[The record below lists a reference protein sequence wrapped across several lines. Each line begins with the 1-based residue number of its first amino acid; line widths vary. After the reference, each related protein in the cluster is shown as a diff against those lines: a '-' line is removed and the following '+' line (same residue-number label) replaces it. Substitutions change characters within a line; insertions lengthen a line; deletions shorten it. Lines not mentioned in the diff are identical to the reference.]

1 MAGGNGGKK
10 RKRKRGRR
18 MKRKP
23 GSSPSSSASSDDAS
37 PPPVEEERRGGL
49 EVSGGLPD
57 YEFGWHNSL
66 FVGTKGNVDILG
78 SVRNQL
84 LKTCFLCAIL
94 YAAEQDIRSWLA
106 IEEPD
111 RQPDIYFDYDTYV
124 TQYET
129 EIKALIGQVQSSVY
143 RTREDRPKTAL
154 KIFLRDGVMA
164 YSKSKEWPGG
174 KIIKI
179 SDFQLHKDMMFEDF
193 ENIIAS
199 GGSVIGGFPVSP
211 EFKDLQPDA
220 IYEFSPPGVKRQSMG
235 AHMVQFIG
243 TGADGGREFL
253 VFLNSKKRPRKDG
266 VGKVYFDQI
275 YSGVYTLQ
283 CRAPPPPSD
292 ETGLIVAGPDDND
305 GTLGSSGAAP
315 DGNKMSSFFS
325 APDGNNTSSS
335 TAPTKSLSQVRKCIR
350 YDDDTISSSCTIKID
365 GWVLSAPTLLVE
377 DIQTRTCASIVKID
391 GMSKQFEANLPPP
404 PESLFCVAT
413 EKPWKKKILGE
424 MATVTR
430 CFVPSNNM
438 NDWHC
443 INVLLK
449 ICDKLGGLNS
459 KLALEHRQM
468 IPIVNK
474 IPTLILGRDLS
485 HGSSGLS
492 DIPSSARNQQ
502 GRKHKRPISS
512 SGQANSS
519 GTMNTTG
526 PIPSLASSNP
536 FTNTVP
542 MPLMHHNASIS
553 SHLAVL
559 GADAAGARESP
570 TDQIVDTYRFRK
582 DDCLGHKV
590 DSFFS
595 RDDFSG
601 PRDARGRCMACT
613 KGFTFREIY
622 SAGASAKKVACF
634 HSLSD
639 GKLLATGGHNMKL
652 GRLPVEPAALRD
664 CSEDV
669 GMLFHS
675 TSPNPN
681 VPYWRPEGVISRAK
695 IEDIKAMA
703 ICHKE
708 SVTLYANM
716 SLCKLPV
723 GDGEGAL
730 SDALRCR
737 LLRPDWAKACYR
749 QAPAHMLLK
758 EYEQAR
764 DALLDAQKLD
774 LGMQKLRVN
783 YGRLW
788 NS

>member
-492 DIPSSARNQQ
+492 DIPSSAR
-502 GRKHKRPISS
+502 
-512 SGQANSS
+512 
-519 GTMNTTG
+519 
-526 PIPSLASSNP
+526 
-536 FTNTVP
+536 
-542 MPLMHHNASIS
+542 
-553 SHLAVL
+553 
-559 GADAAGARESP
+559 
-570 TDQIVDTYRFRK
+570 VDTYRFRK

-595 RDDFSG
+595 RDDFS
-601 PRDARGRCMACT
+601 
-613 KGFTFREIY
+613 GFTFREIY

-783 YGRLW
+783 YAGRLW